1 MTDLRPRQTIAL
13 SVGLAA
19 CVAVAWLLLS
29 GGGDVARAQS
39 GGGTPVDVSPF
50 GCMTVGGGQR
60 FVPAG
65 SEIVIRQGYASTAAG
80 GVKSFIDAE
89 LTLISVNDGPMSDVS
104 GEWAEVPVAVG
115 SLARITHP
123 TGVTLPNPGD
133 AMRFTFAL
141 TSKRP
146 LLDPSDYDGDGKI
159 DPNLMGPG
167 LLFGG
172 TCTVTAF

>member
-1 MTDLRPRQTIAL
+1 MTELRPRQIAS
-13 SVGLAA
+13 SVGLAT

-29 GGGDVARAQS
+29 GGGDVARAQYGS
-39 GGGTPVDVSPF
+39 VTPVNVSPF
-50 GCMTVGGGQR
+50 GCMTGGGGQR

-65 SEIVIRQGYASTAAG
+65 SEIVVRQGYASTAAG
-80 GVKSFIDAE
+80 GVKSFLEAQ
-89 LTLISVNDGPMSDVS
+89 LTLLSVNDGLMSDVS
-104 GEWAEVPVAVG
+104 GEWAEVPVAAG

-123 TGVTLPNPGD
+123 TGVTLRNPGD

-159 DPNLMGPG
+159 DPNLGGPG

-172 TCTVTAF
+172 TCKVTAF